1 MKLGTHIKVCGRV
14 KEGRMVFVRV
24 MKYFRHILMG
34 HEIFLK
40 IFDEPQNTFLCYI
53 FVILFFKL
61 WELEH
66 NIFKVVIK
74 EI

>member
-1 MKLGTHIKVCGRV
+1 MYVKVCRRGE
-14 KEGRMVFVRV
+14 EGGMVFVRV

-40 IFDEPQNTFLCYI
+40 IFDEPQHTFLCYI

-61 WELEH
+61 WELELK
-66 NIFKVVIK
+66 IFKVVIK

>member
-1 MKLGTHIKVCGRV
+1 MKLGMYVKVCRRGE
-14 KEGRMVFVRV
+14 EGRMVFVRV

-61 WELEH
+61 WELELK
-66 NIFKVVIK
+66 IFKVVIK